1 MLVLSRNKG
10 ERIVIGNNIV
20 LTVVDIRGDRVRL
33 GFTGPSEV
41 PIHREE
47 VFRRMVAEEEARC
60 GNLAAD
66 ACPTV

>member
-33 GFTGPSEV
+33 GFEGPTDV

-47 VFRRMVAEEEARC
+47 VFQRLMAETAPNALACAEA
-60 GNLAAD
+60 AS
-66 ACPTV
+66 

>member
-10 ERIVIGNNIV
+10 EKIVIGNNIV
-20 LTVVDIRGDRVRL
+20 VTVVDIRGDRVRL

-47 VFRRMVAEEEARC
+47 VFQRLEAERAELEQREC
-60 GNLAAD
+60 
-66 ACPTV
+66 CPAI